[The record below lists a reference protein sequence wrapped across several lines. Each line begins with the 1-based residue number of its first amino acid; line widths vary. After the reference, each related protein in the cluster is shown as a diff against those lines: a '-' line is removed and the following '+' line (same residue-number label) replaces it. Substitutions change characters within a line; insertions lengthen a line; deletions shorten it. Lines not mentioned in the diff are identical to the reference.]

1 MGPLNLEPGINTLQL
16 LLTQPCPLETRVVV
30 LVRVGVMLQAAA
42 AAAANSACAVRAVAA
57 GKMARSG
64 AVGAS
69 RWVLNE

>member
-1 MGPLNLEPGINTLQL
+1 
-16 LLTQPCPLETRVVV
+16 VVV

-42 AAAANSACAVRAVAA
+42 AANSACAVRAMAA

-69 RWVLNE
+69 R